1 MSKIAS
7 LVPENLRNSK
17 PSLIRVLN
25 NKYGSNPEMI
35 NLTVGE
41 PDFKTADHVKL
52 AAIKSILD
60 NHTHY
65 PHNWGTIGLRTT
77 ISEYLASHFDLHYD
91 PQSEVFVT
99 EGASGAISTIIT
111 GLCQPDD
118 IVLVP
123 CPAYTLYRINA
134 EMRSARVV
142 ELATPV
148 SYTHLTLPTKA

>member
-7 LVPENLRNSK
+7 LIPESLQDSK

-25 NKYGSNPEMI
+25 NKYGSNPDMV

-52 AAIKSILD
+52 AAVQSILD

-65 PHNWGTIGLRTT
+65 PHNWGTVGLRGA
-77 ISEYLASHFDLHYD
+77 ISEYLVSHFCLHYD

-111 GLCQPDD
+111 GLCQPGDV
-118 IVLVP
+118 VLVP

-134 EMRSARVV
+134 EMRSAKDAERN
-142 ELATPV
+142 LATR
-148 SYTHLTLPTKA
+148 

>member
-52 AAIKSILD
+52 AVS
-60 NHTHY
+60 
-65 PHNWGTIGLRTT
+65 W
-77 ISEYLASHFDLHYD
+77 
-91 PQSEVFVT
+91 
-99 EGASGAISTIIT
+99 IIT
-111 GLCQPDD
+111 PTILIIGEQSGYGQQLVNTSPVILTSITTPNPKSLLLKGQAGQ
-118 IVLVP
+118 LVP
-123 CPAYTLYRINA
+123 LLLAFANRMILSWFPVRHIPFTGL
-134 EMRSARVV
+134 MRKCVPQ
-142 ELATPV
+142 E
-148 SYTHLTLPTKA
+148 

>member
-65 PHNWGTIGLRTT
+65 PHNWEQSGYGQQLVNTSPVILTSITT
-77 ISEYLASHFDLHYD
+77 PNPKSLLLKGQAGQLVPLLLAFANRMILSWFPVRHIPF
-91 PQSEVFVT
+91 
-99 EGASGAISTIIT
+99 T
-111 GLCQPDD
+111 GLMRKC
-118 IVLVP
+118 VP
-123 CPAYTLYRINA
+123 Q
-134 EMRSARVV
+134 E
-142 ELATPV
+142 
-148 SYTHLTLPTKA
+148 